1 MSVDG
6 HSLISLVSPRPVF
19 LSAGTTNGAPVGDS
33 WTDPLGIYLA
43 GMGASPVYELLGGKG
58 LIVPD
63 PLDAEDGTPRIDVAY
78 TEGDIAF
85 RHHHEGHT
93 DAPDWPYFVQF
104 AKLYFDDRRPV
115 ITTGQSFDLA
125 RSHWGMLGSVKATD
139 ADAADKLGNWQVTGG
154 DGASIFEID
163 SKTGIISIE
172 KWWQIDFRK
181 DSYKLWVTVSDGILT
196 SAAREVT
203 ITLPDRIRLCRFG
216 RWQWVSKA
224 FVPQMLWS
232 GFVVGDSDSP
242 GWPRFHDDD

>member
-1 MSVDG
+1 
-6 HSLISLVSPRPVF
+6 
-19 LSAGTTNGAPVGDS
+19 
-33 WTDPLGIYLA
+33 
-43 GMGASPVYELLGGKG
+43 
-58 LIVPD
+58 
-63 PLDAEDGTPRIDVAY
+63 
-78 TEGDIAF
+78 
-85 RHHHEGHT
+85 
-93 DAPDWPYFVQF
+93 
-104 AKLYFDDRRPV
+104 
-115 ITTGQSFDLA
+115 
-125 RSHWGMLGSVKATD
+125 MLGSVKATD